1 MSTVVYVLGDNDST
15 EYAKMKRVCE
25 ARRAAEAQATD
36 LTLPQAPPS
45 ATAARSVRA
54 PRAAQVDIARLSEIG
69 TKVKLSLDIAVVL
82 LRKDF
87 PRPFVIDCRR
97 RAARVELSSVA
108 VEMRRW
114 SIEDETTALI
124 CDRCAPREP
133 SDLLPRSRVWYSRLL
148 EHIRQA
154 STSSLLV
161 MVGRVGCGKTCL
173 VELAGRHAG
182 VVLTRVSDAEGD
194 EEVLWDKVVG
204 ATMVARRDKRIALVV
219 IDNADGLKQPKLAAA
234 AFARIVR
241 LPSRV
246 ALVAIVNNWF
256 EREGLMPA
264 LRAHAEKRPQ
274 PARKKKAAADA
285 ATGVGKKRSPP
296 APFEGLK
303 VMKFECKPEHT
314 ASEIA
319 TLLERCLPKRFSR
332 MVHTMIA
339 AECNGD
345 VRAAM
350 QRAEMLARLPTRD
363 AVTLDERMRSDLFT
377 FDSPARQLD
386 NAIWEVHNKRHRTEN
401 IFLPIERRFQTLDQ
415 AATAEEMMFANY
427 PVSVTFG
434 PTNLLEFDML
444 KKPGELKAA
453 LMPLEKT
460 CEVLESLSDA
470 DLLRTLEQRSSYKG
484 ASNNVTLAF
493 GVGIPVALLA
503 TALDK
508 GGYFFTMDFKRMAN
522 ITKTRSNASLLAT
535 LDPLIRICEALN
547 SSTNDLQRVYTT
559 NLKSGLI
566 TLTTS
571 AVPFSLERLERVLSV
586 GRFISR
592 ERCSDDVLR
601 RRQANELSK
610 PGVALLGRLKARG
623 RPEMMQNYEQE
634 QRELARYR
642 DAAMVCARS
651 APPTADALKLAALR
665 AGALGL
671 NEREFAFAVAFAES
685 LRHCID
691 LGGKAGSKKIPE
703 GELEGAAKEMAA
715 SMFRSIKNDN
725 RKLLEK
731 RPRVDLDE
739 PLLASGKRRFAVP
752 KANASRSKK
761 VASEATAEDKTA
773 ADDDNADTPD
783 AADAEDDVV
792 ENGI

>member
-1 MSTVVYVLGDNDST
+1 MSTVVYVVGDNDST
-15 EYAKMKRVCE
+15 EYAKMTRVCE

-45 ATAARSVRA
+45 ATAARGVRA
-54 PRAAQVDIARLSEIG
+54 PRAAQVDVARLSEIG
-69 TKVKLSLDIAVVL
+69 TKVQLSPDIAVVL

-204 ATMVARRDKRIALVV
+204 ATMVARRDKRISLVV

-256 EREGLMPA
+256 ERDGLMAA
-264 LRAHAEKRPQ
+264 LRAHSEKRPQ
-274 PARKKKAAADA
+274 PARKKKAIADA

-303 VMKFECKPEHT
+303 VVKFECKPDHT

-319 TLLERCLPKRFSR
+319 SLLERCLPKRFER
-332 MVHTMIA
+332 VVFATIA

-345 VRAAM
+345 VRVAM
-350 QRAEMLARLPTRD
+350 QRAEMLARLPTRGV
-363 AVTLDERMRSDLFT
+363 VTVDEQMRSDAFT
-377 FDSPARQLD
+377 IDSPARQLS
-386 NAIWEVHNKRHRTEN
+386 NAVREMREKQRREKNC
-401 IFLPIERRFQTLDQ
+401 FLPIERRFQTLDQ
-415 AATAEEMMFANY
+415 AAIAEEMMFANY
-427 PVSVTFG
+427 PNAVSFG
-434 PTNLLEFDML
+434 PTSLPEFDSL
-444 KKPGELKAA
+444 KKPGELETA
-453 LMPLEKT
+453 LVPLEMT
-460 CEVLESLSDA
+460 CDLLESLSDA
-470 DLLRTLEQRSSYKG
+470 DRLRTLEQRSSYKG

-493 GVGIPVALLA
+493 GVGIPAALLTMA
-503 TALDK
+503 APK
-508 GGYFFTMDFKRMAN
+508 RHHNFTMDFTRLTN
-522 ITKTRSNASLLAT
+522 ITKTRTNSAVLAT

-559 NLKSGLI
+559 NLKSGL
-566 TLTTS
+566 LTPTSS
-571 AVPFSLERLERVLSV
+571 AVAFSLERFERVLSV
-586 GRFISR
+586 GRYISR
-592 ERCSDDVLR
+592 ERCSNDVLR
-601 RRQANELSK
+601 RRQAIELSK
-610 PGVALLGRLKARG
+610 SGIALLGRLKACG
-623 RPEMMQNYEQE
+623 WPEMMQNYEQE

-642 DAAMVCARS
+642 DAAMVCAKTGPS
-651 APPTADALKLAALR
+651 TVDALKLAALR

-671 NEREFAFAVAFAES
+671 NEREFAIAVAFADS
-685 LRHCID
+685 FRRCID
-691 LGGKAGSKKIPE
+691 LGDKGALKKAPE
-703 GELEGAAKEMAA
+703 ADEERAVKELAV
-715 SMFRSIKNDN
+715 SMFRSIKNDY
-725 RKLLEK
+725 RKMLEK

-739 PLLASGKRRFAVP
+739 PMLTTGKRRFAVP
-752 KANASRSKK
+752 KASRSR
-761 VASEATAEDKTA
+761 AATAAAEDKTV
-773 ADDDNADTPD
+773 ADDDDDAAAPD
-783 AADAEDDVV
+783 ADAEDDVV